1 MNESNDNRAPRFDIF
16 LWNGFIMQIIQQSDF
31 SQPEWPVSYNA
42 TDVSVIFFMR
52 DVGFF
57 KLIKLGIV
65 KLDSYSSEKRIAT

>member
-42 TDVSVIFFMR
+42 TDVSIIFFMR
-52 DVGFF
+52 DVGF
-57 KLIKLGIV
+57 IK
-65 KLDSYSSEKRIAT
+65 